1 MPEKARDSPVHRLP
15 DWRLTLPLAQS
26 CHRCGARTRS
36 GASCKS
42 PAMQNGRCRM
52 HGGTSTGPRT
62 SEGLERMRRA
72 NTRHGIY
79 SEESRRQMRA
89 IRKLVREAEQT
100 AEKSQGFRGATA
112 PQQRPGSPDPTRNS
126 PAARAAPLTKPRGPK
141 QGEGPPKQST
151 GAFHVPAA
159 DSQPER
165 GRVLPVDL
173 GV

>member
-1 MPEKARDSPVHRLP
+1 MPEKARNSPVHRLP

-26 CHRCGARTRS
+26 CHRCGACTRC

-89 IRKLVREAEQT
+89 IRKLVREARRK
-100 AEKSQGFRGATA
+100 AE
-112 PQQRPGSPDPTRNS
+112 
-126 PAARAAPLTKPRGPK
+126 
-141 QGEGPPKQST
+141 EM
-151 GAFHVPAA
+151 
-159 DSQPER
+159 
-165 GRVLPVDL
+165 
-173 GV
+173 

>member
-1 MPEKARDSPVHRLP
+1 MPERARDNPMHRLP
-15 DWRLTLPLAQS
+15 DWRHTLPLAQS

-100 AEKSQGFRGATA
+100 GRFVEQADELKFYKKLATMDATA
-112 PQQRPGSPDPTRNS
+112 PLPSLDDQVSTWAN
-126 PAARAAPLTKPRGPK
+126 AAVLARQWELGRLADRLDELATSRAVRT
-141 QGEGPPKQST
+141 
-151 GAFHVPAA
+151 
-159 DSQPER
+159 
-165 GRVLPVDL
+165 
-173 GV
+173 

>member
-1 MPEKARDSPVHRLP
+1 MPEKARDSPGHRLP
-15 DWRLTLPLAQS
+15 AWQLTLPLAQS
-26 CHRCGARTRS
+26 CRRCGARTRS

-100 AEKSQGFRGATA
+100 AKET
-112 PQQRPGSPDPTRNS
+112 
-126 PAARAAPLTKPRGPK
+126 
-141 QGEGPPKQST
+141 
-151 GAFHVPAA
+151 
-159 DSQPER
+159 
-165 GRVLPVDL
+165 
-173 GV
+173 